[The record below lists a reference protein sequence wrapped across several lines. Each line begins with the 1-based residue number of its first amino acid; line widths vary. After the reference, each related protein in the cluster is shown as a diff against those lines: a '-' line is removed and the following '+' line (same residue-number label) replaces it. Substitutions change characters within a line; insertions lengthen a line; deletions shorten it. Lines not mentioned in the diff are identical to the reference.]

1 MNVNKE
7 QMKLYAITDRQWLN
21 GRDFYEEIENALKGG
36 ATFLQLREK
45 NATHEEIV
53 KAASRIKKIASRYNV
68 PFVID
73 DDVYAVIES
82 GADGVHIGQSDMDYE
97 KARQIL
103 GKDRIIGMTAK
114 TVEQAVNAEK
124 LGADYIGSG
133 AVFGTTTKKDA
144 AALSKEQLIKITN
157 AVNIPVVAIGG
168 ITRDNMD
175 YLKDTGVDGVAVVS
189 AIFAA
194 DDVYEAAKMLRAKV
208 DRLV

>member
-1 MNVNKE
+1 M
-7 QMKLYAITDRQWLN
+7 
-21 GRDFYEEIENALKGG
+21 
-36 ATFLQLREK
+36 
-45 NATHEEIV
+45 
-53 KAASRIKKIASRYNV
+53 
-68 PFVID
+68 ID

-144 AALSKEQLIKITN
+144 VALPKEQLIKITN

-168 ITRDNMD
+168 ITLDNMD
-175 YLKDTGVDGVAVVS
+175 YLKDTEVDGVAVVS

-194 DDVYEAAKMLRAKV
+194 DDVYEAAKKLRAKV
-208 DRLV
+208 DKLA